1 MPQTN
6 PLRPSEEQLNFQA
19 WLKNEVTQKL
29 FERLRFERETM
40 VKWVIH
46 NSVEDTDAV
55 RGRIL
60 AIDHLLEMTWEDLYE
75 PT

>member
-19 WLKNEVTQKL
+19 WLKSEVTQKL